1 MMASMT
7 GGNRKAELA
16 PTNMVAVMAT
26 PRRAT
31 NQAPTVLCTES
42 WPAIMAPMLA
52 KTPKQAK
59 YAAGDVTTNTMHR
72 LAASMTTAPMVMVK
86 RAPMRAMRAPMTGA
100 ESPWKST
107 NREKPM
113 PSNVPLSPREAS
125 CSMRGLTTFAAGRM
139 TPDEQKYMSPNT
151 PINT

>member
-86 RAPMRAMRAPMTGA
+86 PRAHARNEGANDGRGKSLDEYEQGKAHAEQRAV
-100 ESPWKST
+100 
-107 NREKPM
+107 KPQGGR
-113 PSNVPLSPREAS
+113 L
-125 CSMRGLTTFAAGRM
+125 AA
-139 TPDEQKYMSPNT
+139 
-151 PINT
+151 